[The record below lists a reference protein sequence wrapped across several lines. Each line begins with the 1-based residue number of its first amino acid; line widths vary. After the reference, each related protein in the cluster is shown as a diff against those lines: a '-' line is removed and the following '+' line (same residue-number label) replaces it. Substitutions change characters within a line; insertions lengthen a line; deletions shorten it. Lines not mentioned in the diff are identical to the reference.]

1 MLFVSIDPLYPIAM
15 EQLVD
20 QSLDALIPM
29 THRETSEEQDA
40 IARLRCFIDAGSYA
54 PGDRLPSERE
64 MIAKVGLRRITL
76 RKALD
81 ALERDGAIWR
91 HVGKGTFVAQPSNT
105 DSVGVIATLK
115 QKMTPVRM
123 VQARLCIE
131 PSVAREAAIHASREA
146 IARINFAKDSA
157 KAATNWADYEAQDDA
172 FHRAVAE
179 ASDNTLLL
187 LLFDQL
193 NHVRRAVADNEVV
206 RRSNRPP
213 CEHSSFAEHESIAQ
227 AIEAR
232 DPAAAQKAMRAHI
245 GSVSERL
252 FGQD

>member
-1 MLFVSIDPLYPIAM
+1 
-15 EQLVD
+15 
-20 QSLDALIPM
+20 
-29 THRETSEEQDA
+29 
-40 IARLRCFIDAGSYA
+40 
-54 PGDRLPSERE
+54 
-64 MIAKVGLRRITL
+64 
-76 RKALD
+76 
-81 ALERDGAIWR
+81 
-91 HVGKGTFVAQPSNT
+91 
-105 DSVGVIATLK
+105 
-115 QKMTPVRM
+115 M

-206 RRSNRPP
+206 RGSNRPP
-213 CEHSSFAEHESIAQ
+213 CEHSSFAEHESVAQ

-232 DPAAAQKAMRAHI
+232 DPAAAQNAMRAHI